1 MSKDSKKLLK
11 SFLRTLCV
19 VVLFMANVATAS
31 GCIYHAKE
39 EPFYY
44 VSAII
49 TILSSS
55 ILLGI
60 DTKKHFLYNRE

>member
-1 MSKDSKKLLK
+1 MNEESKKSLK

-19 VVLFMANVATAS
+19 VILFIANIATAS

-44 VSAII
+44 VPAVI
-49 TILSSS
+49 TMLSSS

-60 DTKKHFLYNRE
+60 DTKKHFLSNKE

>member
-1 MSKDSKKLLK
+1 MNEENKKSLK
-11 SFLRTLCV
+11 SFLRTLCIV
-19 VVLFMANVATAS
+19 ILFMANIVTAN

-44 VSAII
+44 VSAVI

-60 DTKKHFLYNRE
+60 DTKKHFLSNKE

>member
-1 MSKDSKKLLK
+1 MNEENKKSLK
-11 SFLRTLCV
+11 SFLRTLCIV
-19 VVLFMANVATAS
+19 ILFMTNIITAS

-39 EPFYY
+39 EHFYY
-44 VSAII
+44 VPAVI

-60 DTKKHFLYNRE
+60 DTKKHFLSNKE

>member
-1 MSKDSKKLLK
+1 
-11 SFLRTLCV
+11 
-19 VVLFMANVATAS
+19 MANIVTAS

-44 VSAII
+44 APAVV
-49 TILSSS
+49 TILTSG

-60 DTKKHFLYNRE
+60 DTKKHFLSNEE

>member
-1 MSKDSKKLLK
+1 MNEESKKSLK

-19 VVLFMANVATAS
+19 VVIFITNIVTAN

-44 VSAII
+44 APAVV
-49 TILSSS
+49 TILTSG

-60 DTKKHFLYNRE
+60 DTKKHFLSNEE

>member
-1 MSKDSKKLLK
+1 MNEESKKSLK

-19 VVLFMANVATAS
+19 VIIFMANIATAS

-44 VSAII
+44 VPAVV
-49 TILSSS
+49 TILTSG

-60 DTKKHFLYNRE
+60 DTKKHFLSNKE

>member
-1 MSKDSKKLLK
+1 MNEENKKLLK
-11 SFLRTLCV
+11 SFLRTLCAV
-19 VVLFMANVATAS
+19 ILFMANVATAS

-44 VSAII
+44 IPAVI